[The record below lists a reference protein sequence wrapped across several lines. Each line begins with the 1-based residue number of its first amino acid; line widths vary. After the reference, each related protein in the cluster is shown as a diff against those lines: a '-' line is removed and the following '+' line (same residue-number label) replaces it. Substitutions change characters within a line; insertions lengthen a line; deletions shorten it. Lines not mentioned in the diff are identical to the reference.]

1 MNHGLRD
8 VAALADTVAAKE
20 SFRDLGDMVLLRR
33 YERARREDIRAL
45 MIATDGLQKLFS
57 VPGPLAKVVRNTGM
71 AFVGAQPFIK
81 RWLVSAALG

>member
-1 MNHGLRD
+1 
-8 VAALADTVAAKE
+8 
-20 SFRDLGDMVLLRR
+20 
-33 YERARREDIRAL
+33 

-57 VPGPLAKVVRNTGM
+57 VPGPFAKALRNSGM